1 MVPVQIQTGAKKEAL
16 GFRLWALGGEP
27 AETRN
32 APKEGIEKEHENQPR
47 LWVDPISQQIL
58 HFRQKVVA
66 FRHLNF
72 LEKIPPLRG
81 AGKRVKA

>member
-1 MVPVQIQTGAKKEAL
+1 
-16 GFRLWALGGEP
+16 
-27 AETRN
+27 
-32 APKEGIEKEHENQPR
+32 